1 MMRNGEHFLNGTIP
15 AEIAENLNEFF
26 PEFGDLNYEEVLQ
39 HQESVYQSF
48 QGNNDSNRERIS
60 YYGQS
65 SDSSQFSGQ
74 EREPSRQESLDSQLA
89 LDEALAR
96 SLQELED
103 NFDDLNISQSSSTAT
118 GKTKHS
124 RYSYELGVITSFSK

>member
-1 MMRNGEHFLNGTIP
+1 M
-15 AEIAENLNEFF
+15 
-26 PEFGDLNYEEVLQ
+26 
-39 HQESVYQSF
+39 QESVYQSLK
-48 QGNNDSNRERIS
+48 GNNDSDKERRS
-60 YYGQS
+60 CHGQS

-74 EREPSRQESLDSQLA
+74 EHEPSRQESLDSLLA

-103 NFDDLNISQSSSTAT
+103 SFDDLNISQSSSTAT